1 MPFDSATPLK
11 VEEVNEKR
19 WRLLADLRYHGK
31 VDHFVVPAGTTT
43 DFASVPRMFT
53 WLVPT
58 SGKYTKAAVLHD
70 YLCETGLV
78 PRNDADGVFR
88 RVLRES
94 DVPTVRR
101 YVIWGAVRLA
111 ATFRGAKVGDV
122 IGIVLLALAVVPLAA
137 PIAIAVLG
145 VLVVLSLVEI
155 VVWLVMRTC
164 GAAPPGPFHWW
175 WT

>member
-1 MPFDSATPLK
+1 MPLDSSAPLK
-11 VEEVNEKR
+11 VEEVNEKP
-19 WRLLADLRYHGK
+19 WRLLADLRYQGK
-31 VDHFVVPAGTTT
+31 VDDFVVPAGTTT

-88 RVLRES
+88 RALRES
-94 DVPTVRR
+94 GVPTVRR

-111 ATFRGAKVGDV
+111 AGFRGAKVGDV
-122 IGIVLLALAVVPLAA
+122 IGIVLLALVVVPLAA

-145 VLVVLSLVEI
+145 VLAVLSLVEI
-155 VVWLVMRTC
+155 LVWLVLRAF
-164 GAAPPGPFHWW
+164 GAAVPGPFHWW